1 MTSRLLSCTAESNTG
16 GFMNPILDFLQRRNS
31 APRLVAPA
39 PDEEELAQMLRA
51 ALRAPDHAW
60 LRPWRFLAIR
70 GPRREAFGEVLE
82 RCLLERD
89 PEADAGAR
97 EKARRAPLRA
107 PLLMVVVARLQTHP
121 KVPPVEQRMSAACT
135 AHALLLAAEAL
146 GYAGIWRTGAAAF
159 DPAVHRALGLADNEE
174 VVAFLYLG
182 TREGAPKTLP
192 NLAPEEFCR
201 EW

>member
-1 MTSRLLSCTAESNTG
+1 
-16 GFMNPILDFLQRRNS
+16 MNAILDFLQQRNS

-39 PDEEELAQMLRA
+39 PDKDELAQMLRA

-70 GPRREAFGEVLE
+70 GGRREAFGDVLE
-82 RCLLERD
+82 SCLLERD
-89 PEADAGAR
+89 PAADAAAR
-97 EKARRAPLRA
+97 DKARAAPLRA
-107 PLLMVVVARLQTHP
+107 PLVLVVVARLQDHP
-121 KVPPVEQRMSAACT
+121 KVPALEQRLSAGCA

-146 GYAGIWRTGAAAF
+146 GYAGIWRTGAPAF
-159 DPAVHRALGLADNEE
+159 DPAVHRALGLAESEE

-182 TREGAPKTLP
+182 TRQGTPKTLP
-192 NLAPEEFCR
+192 DLAPEDFCR